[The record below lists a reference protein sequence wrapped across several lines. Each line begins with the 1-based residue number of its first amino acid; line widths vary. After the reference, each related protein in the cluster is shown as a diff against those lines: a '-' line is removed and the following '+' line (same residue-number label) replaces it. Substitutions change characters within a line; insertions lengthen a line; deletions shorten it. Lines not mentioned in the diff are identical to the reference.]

1 MVNAQ
6 KLFSLEGKT
15 AIVTGGTSGIGRT
28 VADYLASAGA
38 NIIIVSRHLDASEK
52 VAETISKEYGRKA
65 IGLAFDVTD
74 EAAVEKAFAQIKER
88 IGTADILFNN
98 AGININGAAVELN
111 YSDWK
116 RVLDVNINGVFLMAR
131 AFAKALIAE
140 GKKGSV
146 INTASISASIVNLP
160 QSQTAYNTSKA
171 AVVHMTKTLA
181 IEWVKYGIRVNAV
194 SPGYVW
200 TEMNKI
206 VPKDIRDFWM
216 NATPFGRFAEPDEIA
231 GAVIYFASD
240 ASTFTSGSEL
250 IVDGCF
256 TCL

>member
-1 MVNAQ
+1 MVNAL

-15 AIVTGGTSGIGRT
+15 AVVTGGTSCIGRC

-38 NIIIVSRHLDASEK
+38 NIVIISQHLDASEK
-52 VAETISKEYGRKA
+52 VAAQIAKEYGKKTL
-65 IGLAFDVTD
+65 GLAFDVTD
-74 EAAVEKAFAQIKER
+74 EEAVAAAFVTITEKFGAAE
-88 IGTADILFNN
+88 ILFNN
-98 AGININGAAVELN
+98 AGININGGALDLN
-111 YSDWK
+111 YADWK
-116 RVLDVNINGVFLMAR
+116 RILDVNINGVFLMAR
-131 AFAKALIAE
+131 AFAKELIAAN
-140 GKKGSV
+140 KKGSV

-160 QSQTAYNTSKA
+160 QQQTAYNTSKA

-200 TEMNKI
+200 TEMNQV

-240 ASTFTSGSEL
+240 ASTYTSGSEL
-250 IVDGCF
+250 LVDGCF

>member
-1 MVNAQ
+1 MVNAL

-15 AIVTGGTSGIGRT
+15 AVVTGGTSGIGRC

-38 NIIIVSRHLDASEK
+38 NIVIISQHLDASEK
-52 VAETISKEYGRKA
+52 VAAQIAKEYGKKTL
-65 IGLAFDVTD
+65 GLAFDVTD
-74 EAAVEKAFAQIKER
+74 EEAVAAAFVTITEKFGAAE
-88 IGTADILFNN
+88 ILFNN
-98 AGININGAAVELN
+98 AGININGGALDLN
-111 YSDWK
+111 YADWK
-116 RVLDVNINGVFLMAR
+116 RILDVNINGVFLMAR
-131 AFAKALIAE
+131 AFAKELIAAN
-140 GKKGSV
+140 KKGSV

-160 QSQTAYNTSKA
+160 QQQTAYNTSKA

-200 TEMNKI
+200 TEMNQV

-240 ASTFTSGSEL
+240 ASTYTSGSEL
-250 IVDGCF
+250 LVDGCF